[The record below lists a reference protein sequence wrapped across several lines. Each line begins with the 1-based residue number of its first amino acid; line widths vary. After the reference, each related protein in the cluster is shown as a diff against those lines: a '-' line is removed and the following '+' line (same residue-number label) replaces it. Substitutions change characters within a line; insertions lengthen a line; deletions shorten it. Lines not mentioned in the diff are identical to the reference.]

1 MIKVRVII
9 EILGSPKKH
18 VEETINKVVKKIET
32 EETDIKLL
40 NGKSYEATEVKGL
53 WSTFAELEL
62 EFNKLYDL
70 IGFSFDYMPSVIEIL
85 EPEKMNIEMGD
96 VNELL
101 NDLLAKL
108 HNYDMVTK
116 NLSAENIVL
125 KRQLE
130 KK

>member
-32 EETDIKLL
+32 EEKDIKLL

-62 EFNKLYDL
+62 EFNNLYDL

-116 NLSAENIVL
+116 NLSAENILL

>member
-62 EFNKLYDL
+62 EFNNLYDL
-70 IGFSFDYMPSVIEIL
+70 IGFL
-85 EPEKMNIEMGD
+85 
-96 VNELL
+96 
-101 NDLLAKL
+101 
-108 HNYDMVTK
+108 
-116 NLSAENIVL
+116 
-125 KRQLE
+125 
-130 KK
+130 

>member
-1 MIKVRVII
+1 MKRARVII
-9 EILGSPKKH
+9 EILGSPKEH
-18 VEETINKVVKKIET
+18 VEETIHKVVKKIED
-32 EETDIKLL
+32 EEKNIKLI
-40 NGKSYEATEVKGL
+40 NGKSYEANEVKGL
-53 WSTFAELEL
+53 WSSFAELEL
-62 EFNKLYDL
+62 EFNNLYDL
-70 IGFSFDYMPSVIEIL
+70 IGFSFDYMPSTIEIL
-85 EPEKMNIEMGD
+85 KPEKIDIDMYDI
-96 VNELL
+96 NELL

>member
-116 NLSAENIVL
+116 NLSAENILL

>member
-9 EILGSPKKH
+9 EILGSPKEH
-18 VEETINKVVKKIET
+18 VEEIINKVVKKIET

-62 EFNKLYDL
+62 EFNNLYDL

-85 EPEKMNIEMGD
+85 EPEKIDIGMGD

-116 NLSAENIVL
+116 NLSAENILL

>member
-9 EILGSPKKH
+9 EILGSPKEH
-18 VEETINKVVKKIET
+18 VEEIINKVVKKIET
-32 EETDIKLL
+32 EEKDIKLL

-116 NLSAENIVL
+116 NLSAENILL

>member
-9 EILGSPKKH
+9 EILGSPKEH
-18 VEETINKVVKKIET
+18 VEETINRVVKKIE
-32 EETDIKLL
+32 EESDIKLI

-62 EFNKLYDL
+62 EFNRLYDL

-85 EPEKMNIEMGD
+85 EPEKMDINMGD

-116 NLSAENIVL
+116 NLSAENILL

>member
-9 EILGSPKKH
+9 EILGSPKEH
-18 VEETINKVVKKIET
+18 VEEIINKVVKKIET
-32 EETDIKLL
+32 EEKDIKLL

-62 EFNKLYDL
+62 EFNNLYDL

-85 EPEKMNIEMGD
+85 EPEKIDIGMGD

-116 NLSAENIVL
+116 NLSAENILL

>member
-9 EILGSPKKH
+9 EILGSPKEH
-18 VEETINKVVKKIET
+18 VEETINRVVKKIED
-32 EETDIKLL
+32 EEREIRLI

-85 EPEKMNIEMGD
+85 EPERIDINMGD